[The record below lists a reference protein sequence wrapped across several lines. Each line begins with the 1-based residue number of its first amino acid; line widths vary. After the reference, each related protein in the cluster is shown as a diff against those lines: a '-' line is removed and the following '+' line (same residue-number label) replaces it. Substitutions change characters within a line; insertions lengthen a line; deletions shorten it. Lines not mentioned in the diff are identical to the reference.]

1 MAHGIIK
8 RSANPERKIQKQA
21 YAYFNSSSGKT
32 LVERGLRRLSNFW
45 RLDRPL
51 KLWGLRWRTAEHAYQ
66 AYAKVHR
73 DDWPRLAVGGD
84 LDDLDKLAAFYRDE
98 GTARKKINY
107 WNENGKGVFPMAG
120 IVAKMAV
127 NPAHNRKLSPPLRLL
142 NEDAQQRR
150 VGHARAVSQ
159 EDLWGQILSAKAAA
173 SAEYAATLKETGKL
187 YLVEFD
193 RGAKRRS
200 LAGNPPFWT
209 GLVDDDG
216 TLHGE
221 NFMGRCQMRL
231 RAELAREAEEEENA

>member
-1 MAHGIIK
+1 MPRGIIK
-8 RSANPERKIQKQA
+8 RSANLKSKVQDRP

-32 LVERGLRRLSNFW
+32 PKERELRRLSNFW
-45 RLDRPL
+45 QLSRPL
-51 KLWGLRWRTAEHAYQ
+51 ELWGLRWRTSEHAYQ

-84 LDDLDKLAAFYRDE
+84 LDGLDKLAAFYPDRD
-98 GTARKKINY
+98 TAWKKINH
-107 WNENGKGVFPMAG
+107 WNGRGVYPMDG

-127 NPAHNRKLSPPLRLL
+127 NPAHNRKLQPPLRLL
-142 NEDAQQRR
+142 GEDAQRRR

-173 SAEYAATLKETGKL
+173 SPEYAETLKGTGTK

-193 RGAKRRS
+193 RGAKRRG
-200 LAGNPPFWT
+200 LAGDPPFWT
-209 GLVDDDG
+209 GMVDDDG
-216 TLHGE
+216 TLHGQ

-231 RAELAREAEEEENA
+231 RAELAEENA